1 MPRMPGKP
9 ATDYPDLSDVEG
21 EGLKRKVLQILED
34 IRLLG
39 WELYDGEPDN
49 IVYDRLTGTVSITC
63 IAYGADKPTDRPTTE
78 KDGFLRILG
87 QNLWWTGFCTAIS
100 KDAK

>member
-1 MPRMPGKP
+1 MTRKSVLMNRNAGRNH
-9 ATDYPDLSDVEG
+9 AT
-21 EGLKRKVLQILED
+21 VLQILEG

-63 IAYGADKPTDRPTTE
+63 IAYGADKPTNRPTTE
-78 KDGFLRILG
+78 RDGFLRILG
-87 QNLWWTGFCTAIS
+87 QN
-100 KDAK
+100 